1 MIHANLVQ
9 LAVLHNHLSGK
20 DTHVRGLKVWGPAP
34 TARQPAPTTQKADA
48 ASLLRMLE
56 ADDDADEAADAPEP
70 ARAGLVDPLMERAMR
85 MMR

>member
-1 MIHANLVQ
+1 VIHANLVQ

-34 TARQPAPTTQKADA
+34 AARQPAPTTQKADA

-70 ARAGLVDPLMERAMR
+70 AKAGLADPLMERAMR